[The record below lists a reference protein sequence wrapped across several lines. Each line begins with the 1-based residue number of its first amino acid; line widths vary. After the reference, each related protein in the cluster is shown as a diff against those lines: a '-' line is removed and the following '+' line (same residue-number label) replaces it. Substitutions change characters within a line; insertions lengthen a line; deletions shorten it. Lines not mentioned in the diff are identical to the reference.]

1 MLMTRILHNSN
12 QVSICNK
19 DKCIHANGQNANL
32 LALGIFTMFV
42 LFGISALT
50 SK

>member
-1 MLMTRILHNSN
+1 MAKYLHNSN

-19 DKCIHANGQNANL
+19 DKCVHANGQNANL
-32 LALGIFTMFV
+32 LAFGLFTMFV
-42 LFGISALT
+42 LVGVSALT

>member
-1 MLMTRILHNSN
+1 MRMTKYLHNN

-19 DKCIHANGQNANL
+19 DKCVHASGQNANL
-32 LALGIFTMFV
+32 IAFGLFTMFV
-42 LFGISALT
+42 LVGISALT